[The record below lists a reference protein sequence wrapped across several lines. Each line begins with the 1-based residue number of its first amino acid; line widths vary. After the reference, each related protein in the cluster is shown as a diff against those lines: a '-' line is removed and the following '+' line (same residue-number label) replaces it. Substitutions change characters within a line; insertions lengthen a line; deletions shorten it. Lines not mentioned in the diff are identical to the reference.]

1 MMPSIS
7 VKPLSDDL
15 TFGARI
21 TGVDRENAKDDAVRA
36 QINVV
41 FEERGM
47 IVFEGMEPSDAM
59 QTALSDVFGPLQDH
73 ALKGLPRVDQDA
85 MPGVVEFNFEP
96 GQCDV
101 FEVNG
106 TPLSSWVNWHFDAC
120 YTNKLN
126 RAGVLRALE
135 ITPEGGTTG
144 FADGIQLYGAISPEL
159 RAKFEAANILYH
171 PHMLF
176 MNQRFGAAKD
186 FKIIKLSEVLSN
198 LLEQTKDAPRSVHPA
213 IWTRG
218 SGEKVLHVSPWQ
230 AAGIEGHEDP
240 EGDALLEELCQ
251 EIYAS
256 MTPYIHRWKPTDM
269 IIWDNWRFIHSVS
282 GHPPEYTR
290 RMHRTTI
297 AGDYGHGRF
306 ENGYENSETAGMMG

>member
-1 MMPSIS
+1 MTTIK
-7 VKPLSDDL
+7 VRPLADDL
-15 TFGARI
+15 SFGARI
-21 TGVDRENAKDDAVRA
+21 TGVTSENSTDEAVRVEVNA
-36 QINVV
+36 V
-41 FEERGM
+41 FEDRGM
-47 IVFEGMEPSDAM
+47 IVFEDMEPSDRM
-59 QTALSDVFGPLQDH
+59 QTALSDVFGSLQDH

-120 YTNKLN
+120 YTDKLN

-144 FADGIQLYGAISPEL
+144 FADGIQLYGAVSPEL
-159 RAKFEAANILYH
+159 RARFEDLNVLYH
-171 PHMLF
+171 SHMLF
-176 MNQRFGAAKD
+176 MNQRFGAAKH
-186 FKIIKLSEVLSN
+186 FKIIQLSEVLSN
-198 LLEQTKDAPRSVHPA
+198 LLEQTKDATRSIHPA
-213 IWTRG
+213 IWMRA

-230 AAGIEGHEDP
+230 AAGIEGHENP

-251 EIYAS
+251 EIYTK
-256 MTPYIHRWKPTDM
+256 MTPYIHSWKPTDM

-282 GHPPEYTR
+282 GHKPEYTR

-297 AGDYGHGRF
+297 AGDYGLGRF
-306 ENGYENSETAGMMG
+306 EGGVEGGATVGMMG

>member
-1 MMPSIS
+1 MSSI
-7 VKPLSDDL
+7 KIRPLSDEL
-15 TFGARI
+15 SFGARV
-21 TGVDRENAKDDAVRA
+21 TGVTEGNATDETVRA
-36 QINVV
+36 EINAT
-41 FEERGM
+41 FEDRGM
-47 IVFEGMEPSDAM
+47 IVFEGMEPSDRM

-101 FEVNG
+101 FEVDG
-106 TPLSSWVNWHFDAC
+106 KPLSSWVNWHFDAC
-120 YTNKLN
+120 YTSKLN

-144 FADGIQLYGAISPEL
+144 FADGIQLFNAVSPEL
-159 RAKFEAANILYH
+159 RARFETLNVLYH
-171 PHMLF
+171 PYMLF

-186 FKIIKLSEVLSN
+186 FKIIKLSDVLVN
-198 LLEQTKDAPRSVHPA
+198 LLEQTRNAPRSVHPA
-213 IWTRG
+213 IWTRA

-240 EGDALLEELCQ
+240 EGDALLEGLCQ
-251 EIYAS
+251 EIYAK
-256 MTPYIHRWKPTDM
+256 MTPYIHSWKPTDM

-282 GHPPEYTR
+282 GHNPQYTR

-297 AGDYGHGRF
+297 AGDYGLGRF
-306 ENGYENSETAGMMG
+306 ENGAEHGATAGMMV